1 MITELTQLSG
11 VLTAEVIDVDVDG
24 KPVVAW
30 AGVTPTSAQAI
41 WMPGAP
47 TWHDCVG
54 LRVLIAFLNGDETQ
68 PVVLGLLDAPSAP
81 TATAS
86 PSSVEETPRILRVE
100 AGQELVIECGEAK
113 ISLRKDG
120 RIEIR
125 GTHLISRSSG
135 PNKIKGGSVF
145 IN

>member
-1 MITELTQLSG
+1 MITDFTQLPG
-11 VLTAEVIDVDVDG
+11 VLAGEITGVDDG
-24 KPVVAW
+24 GRPVVRWNEIGAV
-30 AGVTPTSAQAI
+30 AAHAV

-47 TWHDCVG
+47 SWRDCIGV
-54 LRVLIAFLNGDETQ
+54 RVLVGFLNGDETQ
-68 PVVLGLLDAPSAP
+68 PVVLGFLEPPPVRDDDAAP
-81 TATAS
+81 RAHKQ
-86 PSSVEETPRILRVE
+86 PETLRVA

>member
-1 MITELTQLSG
+1 MITELTQLPG
-11 VLTAEVIDVDVDG
+11 
-24 KPVVAW
+24 VVAGEIT
-30 AGVTPTSAQAI
+30 GVDNDGRPLVRWNDTGPVAAHAVWT
-41 WMPGAP
+41 PGAP
-47 TWHDCVG
+47 PWHACVG
-54 LRVLIAFLNGDETQ
+54 ARVLVGFLNGDETL
-68 PVVLGLLDAPSAP
+68 PIVLGLLEPPAALADDAPRGTERQP
-81 TATAS
+81 
-86 PSSVEETPRILRVE
+86 ETLRIA

>member
-1 MITELTQLSG
+1 MMNELIQLPSVVIGEIT
-11 VLTAEVIDVDVDG
+11 DVDDYGAPRVRWQN
-24 KPVVAW
+24 AE
-30 AGVTPTSAQAI
+30 PTSAQVV
-41 WMPGAP
+41 WMPSAPMWKHCIGA
-47 TWHDCVG
+47 
-54 LRVLIAFLNGDETQ
+54 RVVLGFVDGDERR
-68 PVVLGLLDAPSAP
+68 PIVLGLLDAPKGAP
-81 TATAS
+81 QKPDVLHIES
-86 PSSVEETPRILRVE
+86 GR
-100 AGQELVIECGEAK
+100 ELVIECGEAK